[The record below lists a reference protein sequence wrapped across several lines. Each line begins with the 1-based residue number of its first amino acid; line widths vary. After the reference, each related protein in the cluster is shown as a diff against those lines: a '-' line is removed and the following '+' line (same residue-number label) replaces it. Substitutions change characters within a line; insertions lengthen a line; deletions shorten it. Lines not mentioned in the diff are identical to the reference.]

1 MLQVLLGPMGL
12 RSANPLEQEAAIL
25 SLSNLMSIIPGDT
38 YTEFEK
44 VGMLFYIFS
53 LFIVHLETKL

>member
-1 MLQVLLGPMGL
+1 MGL
-12 RSANPLEQEAAIL
+12 RSANPLEQEAAIS

-44 VGMLFYIFS
+44 VDMLFFYIVQFVYFS
-53 LFIVHLETKL
+53 FGD